1 MTAVQQTCVK
11 KPYRPADL
19 RPSPVVRHNSSTSS
33 VFAAAFE
40 EVFGSFR
47 IQPIQPETPENKE
60 GRE

>member
-1 MTAVQQTCVK
+1 MTSISPK
-11 KPYRPADL
+11 K
-19 RPSPVVRHNSSTSS
+19 SPPKFRVSTPVTSS

-47 IQPIQPETPENKE
+47 IQPIQQQEKPENKE